1 MNTYD
6 EMTQNAMI
14 MRKVKRAYNW
24 ISGFY
29 VALIGFYFLITLVWS
44 FLKADPHLMLDSI
57 IFKSTLILCGVFSC
71 YKHNNKF
78 IILIIINQFL
88 SLVFEDFVNEYNLI
102 NEIIPTALIP
112 VCIITII
119 ANKKYAFLSQQ
130 YGFPYFNVRNSQQ
143 EEERMQYSIKSKYQ
157 QNLERI
163 VKNHKSDDMSDIA
176 SDEVVPSNDNSFK
189 SESIAANEINDRMD
203 SLDF

>member
-1 MNTYD
+1 
-6 EMTQNAMI
+6 MTQNAMK
-14 MRKVKRAYNW
+14 MRKVKRIYNW
-24 ISGFY
+24 STGFY
-29 VALIGFYFLITLVWS
+29 VALIGFYLLVALVFS
-44 FLKADPHLMLDSI
+44 FLKADPHLMFDCLI
-57 IFKSTLILCGVFSC
+57 LKSTLILCGVFSC

-88 SLVFEDFVNEYNLI
+88 SIIIDDFVNDYNLI

-112 VCIITII
+112 VCVITII

-143 EEERMQYSIKSKYQ
+143 EEERMKYSIKSKYQ

-163 VKNHKSDDMSDIA
+163 VKNHKSDDMSDIS

-189 SESIAANEINDRMD
+189 SESVAANEKNDRMD